1 MNVGPPVTF
10 HVLRRLW
17 PEHHQEYMDFLAKN
31 IGHDA
36 VMHVGVLHGGQ
47 QFLDTVSTKK
57 SLVGVPMG
65 LLGLCTTATNYEKA
79 TPNRHR
85 CAVPGNRG
93 SARANVRNAGYR
105 TFPRLQR
112 PNGIGL

>member
-47 QFLDTVSTKK
+47 QFLDYCVHQKIP
-57 SLVGVPMG
+57 GG
-65 LLGLCTTATNYEKA
+65 GTNGA
-79 TPNRHR
+79 
-85 CAVPGNRG
+85 C
-93 SARANVRNAGYR
+93 
-105 TFPRLQR
+105 
-112 PNGIGL
+112 